1 MPVEP
6 AEIRELFTESSMVAG
21 ADDFAALVGA
31 FEHLDLA
38 DGAAVLEEGRP
49 SDSLFVIASGR
60 AVVSIEG
67 SSHANILGV
76 LTRGAL
82 VGEVSFLDLGPATA
96 TVRASGPLRLLR
108 LRRAA
113 FEEAT
118 AAHPVVGTAVL
129 RALCVATSHRIGAI
143 DASCEDVLH
152 TLEPPPSAPEE
163 KAPAGVLDYFRLFF
177 QKLGA

>member
-38 DGAAVLEEGRP
+38 DGATLIEEGRET
-49 SDSLFVIASGR
+49 DSLFVVASGR
-60 AVVSIEG
+60 AVVSVQAA
-67 SSHANILGV
+67 SRANILGV

-82 VGEVSFLDLGPATA
+82 VGEVSFMDLGPATA

-108 LRRAA
+108 LRRSA

-118 AAHPVVGTAVL
+118 AAHPAVGTAVL
-129 RALCVATSHRIGAI
+129 RALCVAASHRIGAI
-143 DASCEDVLH
+143 DASCEELLH
-152 TLEPPPSAPEE
+152 ALEPPPSAPGE